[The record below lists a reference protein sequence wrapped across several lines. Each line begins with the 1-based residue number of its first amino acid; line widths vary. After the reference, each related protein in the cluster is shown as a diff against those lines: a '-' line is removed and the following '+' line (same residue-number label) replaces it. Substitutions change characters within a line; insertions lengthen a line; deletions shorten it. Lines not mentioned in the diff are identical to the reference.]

1 MTSDHPPPFAMCSIR
16 FDGSHTAPQPI
27 RPNPR
32 PHHARPTHSTP
43 LFSLDSIPSI
53 PFPSTPLYSLT
64 SILSL
69 PFPQF
74 HSLRLPPFP
83 HFHSLTSISS
93 RPFPHV
99 PSLTSL
105 PSLPF
110 PHFPSPSHTVPP
122 TSARTHTPPPLVRA
136 VPGGGL
142 GGFGF
147 AVHRRRKLGRCAS
160 LSTRTPHPLRH
171 TPCHS
176 QPPARPSLS
185 VGRLRFTLVL
195 EIFRARGR
203 ARELVARVFR
213 RWGATPA
220 SERGSARGSR
230 ARGGGP
236 SGRRHSAAHSFFE
249 SRLPLRRR
257 SRGRRPFPRF
267 RLLLVPFSVPLR
279 RRSRGGRP
287 VPRFRSPSSTLP
299 HCAFD
304 TASRGRHPFPR
315 YPLPPST
322 LPTIPSQRR

>member
-1 MTSDHPPPFAMCSIR
+1 MDRTP
-16 FDGSHTAPQPI
+16 
-27 RPNPR
+27 RPNPSDQTLDLITR
-32 PHHARPTHSTP
+32 APHIP
-43 LFSLDSIPSI
+43 LPCSPSI
-53 PFPSTPLYSLT
+53 
-64 SILSL
+64 

-74 HSLRLPPFP
+74 HSLRLPCTPSLPFS
-83 HFHSLTSISS
+83 HFHSLNSIPFDSLHSLTSILSL
-93 RPFPHV
+93 PFPHV